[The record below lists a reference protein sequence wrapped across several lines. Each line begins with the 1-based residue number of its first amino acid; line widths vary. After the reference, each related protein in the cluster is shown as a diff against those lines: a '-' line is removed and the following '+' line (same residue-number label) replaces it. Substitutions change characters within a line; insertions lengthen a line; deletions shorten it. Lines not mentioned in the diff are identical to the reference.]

1 METMAARPKIAATPP
16 ISRRTVLAAAA
27 TGAAGMAAAR
37 LLAIRDARAVAPVD
51 VKDAAVGAGLD
62 WVSPLGTESAKVAQL
77 LRRATFGASTAD
89 LETAFS
95 EGYQRTVD
103 RLIETAPSDPPAFPA
118 GDAATR
124 SSPLRLGQLQQWW
137 LDHMVSTPTP
147 FAEAMTLF
155 WHGHFTS
162 DYRKVGLQSPYL
174 YWQNLTW
181 RKMALADL
189 RTMLTAATIDP
200 AMLRYLDLGQS
211 TGANPNENYSR
222 ELMELFTIGVG
233 NYTEDDVR
241 SGAKALSGWREPI
254 TPAMVKDLQ
263 QEAMQK
269 SLNRRI
275 PTADDVKTGV
285 YEARRAF
292 TGTLTFLGKTARF
305 NTQDVLDQILAQP
318 ATAPSIARKVVR
330 HFVMPNPD
338 DAYVKR
344 LGDSFRKSGY
354 GVKDL
359 MREVFRSPEFTA
371 PESYRALV
379 KSPVEYALSAAR
391 ALGAPQLVRVFL
403 GTAQQMGQVPFDPPD
418 VGGWP
423 SNESWVSSNTM
434 LARANFAA
442 AAVQQTKKLPP
453 LTEGVDKQLDGV
465 LSPQTTELLN
475 TSRDDKLGWIVL
487 LASPEFQLK

>member
-1 METMAARPKIAATPP
+1 METTATQPKLAAKGA
-16 ISRRTVLAAAA
+16 ISRRAVLAAAA

-37 LLAIRDARAVAPVD
+37 LLAIRDARAVAPAD

-62 WVSPLGTESAKVAQL
+62 WVSPLGAEPAKVAQL

-89 LETAFS
+89 LETALS
-95 EGYQRTVD
+95 DGYERTVD
-103 RLIETAPSDPPAFPA
+103 RLVETPPADPPAFA
-118 GDAATR
+118 GGDTATR

-162 DYRKVGLQSPYL
+162 DYRKVGLQYPYV

-181 RKMALADL
+181 RKFALGDL
-189 RTMLTAATIDP
+189 RTMLMQVTIDP

-222 ELMELFTIGVG
+222 ELMELFTMGVG

-241 SGAKALSGWREPI
+241 NGAKALSGWREPV
-254 TPAMVKDLQ
+254 TGAMVKDLQ

-269 SLNRRI
+269 GINRRI

-285 YEARRAF
+285 YDARRAYS
-292 TGTLTFLGKTARF
+292 GSATFLGKTARF
-305 NTQDVLDQILAQP
+305 STQDVLDRILLQP
-318 ATAPSIARKVVR
+318 AVAPFIARKVAR

-338 DAYVKR
+338 DAYLKR
-344 LGDSFRKSGY
+344 LGDAFRKSGY
-354 GVKDL
+354 SVKDL

-371 PESYRALV
+371 PESYRSLV
-379 KSPVEYALSAAR
+379 KSPVEYAVSAAR
-391 ALGAPQLVRVFL
+391 ALGNPQLVRLYL
-403 GTAQQMGQVPFDPPD
+403 GQAQQMGQVPLDPPD

-434 LARANFAA
+434 LARANFATQ
-442 AAVQQTKKLPP
+442 AVQQTRKLPP
-453 LTEGVDKQLDGV
+453 LTEGVEKQLDGA

-475 TSRDDKLGWIVL
+475 TSKDDKLGWIVL